1 MGADFFGSGSFAG
14 GISMKCTILTVG
26 TELLF
31 GHTVNTDAVYL
42 SQKLNLMG
50 IDVMYHHTVGDN
62 PGRLE
67 EMLRFALERCD
78 LVITTGG
85 TGPTQ
90 DDLTKEVICKVQ
102 KDVLCEDAH
111 SMQRLIDHFAQRKRP
126 MTENNKKQALM
137 PSRAV
142 VFDNDHGTAP
152 GFALE
157 CEGKTVIC
165 LPGPPSELNPMF
177 EESVA
182 PYLAKRTSGAIYYRT
197 VRTFGLGESLLE
209 TKLLPLIDGQTDPTL
224 ATYAKEGEA
233 TVRVAS
239 KRATLAEAKAA
250 VDEMVER
257 VRGYVGDY
265 IYSTEDEGL
274 PAVVGK
280 KLIERGLT
288 MSCAESCT
296 GGMIAAK
303 MTDIPGISAV
313 FERGIVTYS
322 NRAKMEEL
330 GVSEATLKQY
340 GAVSSQTAEEMV
352 RGLRKKTGSR
362 VCVSVTGVAGPG
374 GGTEEKPVGLIYI
387 GVMVDERMKISELRT
402 NNTNRSWNRNYTMLF
417 ALNQVNRMIDEMKIN
432 VTEK

>member
-1 MGADFFGSGSFAG
+1 
-14 GISMKCTILTVG
+14 MKCAILAVG

-42 SQKLNLMG
+42 SRNLNLHG
-50 IDVMYHHTVGDN
+50 IDVLYHYTVGDN
-62 PGRLE
+62 PVRLE
-67 EMLRFALERCD
+67 EVLRLALKHCD

-102 KDVLCEDAH
+102 KDVLKEDPH
-111 SMQRLIDHFAQRKRP
+111 SMQRLIDHFAERKRP

-142 VFDNDHGTAP
+142 VFDNYHGTAP

-157 CEGKTVIC
+157 CDGKTVVC

-177 EESVA
+177 EESVM
-182 PYLAKRTSGAIYYRT
+182 PYLRERTSEALYYRT
-197 VRTFGLGESLLE
+197 VRTFGIGESMLE

-233 TVRVAS
+233 TVRIAS
-239 KRATLAEAKAA
+239 KRATAEEAKAA
-250 VDEMVER
+250 VEDMIEK
-257 VRGYVGDY
+257 VRGYVGEF
-265 IYSTEDEGL
+265 IYSTEDEEL
-274 PAVVGK
+274 PLVVGK
-280 KLIERGLT
+280 KLIDSGLT

-296 GGMIAAK
+296 GGLIAAK

-322 NRAKMEEL
+322 NRAKVEEL
-330 GVSEATLKQY
+330 GVSEDTLERW
-340 GAVSSQTAEEMV
+340 GAVSAQTAEEMV
-352 RGLRKKTGSR
+352 RGLRQKTGSR
-362 VCVSVTGVAGPG
+362 VCVSVTGIAGPG
-374 GGTEEKPVGLIYI
+374 GGTAEKPVGLIYV
-387 GVMVDERMKISELRT
+387 GVMVDERMEVFELRT
-402 NNTNRSWNRNYTMLF
+402 NTSNRQWNRNYTMLF
-417 ALNQVNRMIDEMKIN
+417 ALSKVNRFIDEM
-432 VTEK
+432 EK

>member
-1 MGADFFGSGSFAG
+1 
-14 GISMKCTILTVG
+14 MKCTILTVG

-165 LPGPPSELNPMF
+165 LPGPPSELIPMF

-239 KRATLAEAKAA
+239 
-250 VDEMVER
+250 
-257 VRGYVGDY
+257 
-265 IYSTEDEGL
+265 
-274 PAVVGK
+274 
-280 KLIERGLT
+280 
-288 MSCAESCT
+288 
-296 GGMIAAK
+296 
-303 MTDIPGISAV
+303 
-313 FERGIVTYS
+313 
-322 NRAKMEEL
+322 
-330 GVSEATLKQY
+330 
-340 GAVSSQTAEEMV
+340 
-352 RGLRKKTGSR
+352 
-362 VCVSVTGVAGPG
+362 
-374 GGTEEKPVGLIYI
+374 
-387 GVMVDERMKISELRT
+387 
-402 NNTNRSWNRNYTMLF
+402 
-417 ALNQVNRMIDEMKIN
+417 
-432 VTEK
+432 

>member
-1 MGADFFGSGSFAG
+1 
-14 GISMKCTILTVG
+14 
-26 TELLF
+26 
-31 GHTVNTDAVYL
+31 
-42 SQKLNLMG
+42 
-50 IDVMYHHTVGDN
+50 
-62 PGRLE
+62 
-67 EMLRFALERCD
+67 
-78 LVITTGG
+78 
-85 TGPTQ
+85 
-90 DDLTKEVICKVQ
+90 
-102 KDVLCEDAH
+102 
-111 SMQRLIDHFAQRKRP
+111 
-126 MTENNKKQALM
+126 
-137 PSRAV
+137 
-142 VFDNDHGTAP
+142 
-152 GFALE
+152 
-157 CEGKTVIC
+157 
-165 LPGPPSELNPMF
+165 
-177 EESVA
+177 
-182 PYLAKRTSGAIYYRT
+182 
-197 VRTFGLGESLLE
+197 
-209 TKLLPLIDGQTDPTL
+209 
-224 ATYAKEGEA
+224 
-233 TVRVAS
+233 
-239 KRATLAEAKAA
+239 
-250 VDEMVER
+250 MVER
-257 VRGYVGDY
+257 VRGFVGDY

-374 GGTEEKPVGLIYI
+374 GGTAEKPVGLIYI
-387 GVMVDERMKISELRT
+387 GVMVDERMEISELRT